1 MKKKQTTKTKS
12 TKRQSDGIDALSEE
26 FLSLVRKPHLEK
38 AQKLFPD
45 DNNARL
51 AAMRSIESHIEAFK
65 IFAADT
71 SADLRGG
78 WKFISSTPHRLFRI
92 ASCCQSF
99 LSLLAESQDEEA
111 ARWLHCLAD
120 DSVRSIA
127 NICEDHPEFF
137 GECVDPGNYWPVMTN
152 GSPDSI
158 ADVKKLLLKIG
169 VLRPGRGLS
178 FMTVETAMA
187 HYFWGTLKIFQK
199 VGGDKIQPEALQVP
213 FALAQKLGKLSQDNY
228 QQWAKAAQPL
238 LEMFHGKNFED
249 SSSFS
254 KYWKSKAYD
263 DLSPRAKRSHIRRDI
278 KRNIKQAFKS
288 LARHVVN

>member
-1 MKKKQTTKTKS
+1 MKKKQMAKTKS
-12 TKRQSDGIDALSEE
+12 TKRQRDDLGDLSEE
-26 FLSLVRKPHLEK
+26 FLSLIRKRDLEK
-38 AQKLFPD
+38 ALKLFPE
-45 DNNARL
+45 DNDARL
-51 AAMRSIESHIEAFK
+51 AAMRSIEAHITALEM
-65 IFAADT
+65 FAEDT
-71 SADLRGG
+71 AADLRGG

-92 ASCCQSF
+92 ASVCESF
-99 LSLLAESQDEEA
+99 LIALAQSHDKEA
-111 ARWLHCLAD
+111 AQKLHFLAGS
-120 DSVRSIA
+120 SVRSIA
-127 NICEDHPEFF
+127 DICEDHPELF
-137 GECVDPGNYWPVMTN
+137 GECVDPGEYWPVMTD

-158 ADVKKLLLKIG
+158 AKVKKLLLKIG
-169 VLRPGRGLS
+169 VSRPGRGLS
-178 FMTVETAMA
+178 FMTEETAMA
-187 HYFWGTLKIFQK
+187 HYFWKFLKLFRKEDWQKVESEIFQ
-199 VGGDKIQPEALQVP
+199 VP
-213 FALAQKLGKLSQDNY
+213 LDLARKLGKLSQDNY